1 VPEAPCDLH
10 MLAKAVAAVSASA
23 MLLLLCCVANM
34 PNYVSLFQPH
44 YPPSNFRQ
52 GPREFSPFSPEGGVP
67 PVYSAE
73 DVNQRN
79 VWTGY
84 NQIEPVF
91 AAYSYTPSAIHMP
104 LSTAPLLRQRR
115 QSSIISRDHVPDIA
129 SALRRSTQQIRT
141 LQQQVSN
148 LQNVVHNA
156 MKQPILDGKL
166 FAHKQQSKL
175 AALSAWV
182 RELQIRIS
190 RMESMSVPRPEGL
203 QSRKGPPL
211 PRRFKGAGVQGLNG
225 PRAAAAHN
233 GVISRVGPKGFV
245 LTASEA
251 RRIFDTVANLNQELE
266 FMQEGHRR
274 MPNFGNSA
282 PIAVLKRQAHKV
294 LVHRRRIASTSI
306 RDTST
311 AKSSQRA
318 IATHNIEG
326 RVSTVNDNIAGYG
339 GSSVASKTRGLLLKF
354 DAISKPGMTAGSRS
368 LKADHAP
375 GDAP

>member
-1 VPEAPCDLH
+1 

-23 MLLLLCCVANM
+23 MLLLLLCLVANM
-34 PNYVSLFQPH
+34 PNYISLFQPH

-52 GPREFSPFSPEGGVP
+52 GPREFSPFSPESGVP

-84 NQIEPVF
+84 NRIQPVF
-91 AAYSYTPSAIHMP
+91 ATYSRTPSAIHMP

-115 QSSIISRDHVPDIA
+115 QSYIISRDHVPDIA

-148 LQNVVHNA
+148 LQNFVHNA

-175 AALSAWV
+175 SALSAWV
-182 RELQIRIS
+182 RELQTRIS
-190 RMESMSVPRPEGL
+190 RIESMSVPSAEGL
-203 QSRKGPPL
+203 QSGNGPPL
-211 PRRFKGAGVQGLNG
+211 PRRLKAAGVQGLNG
-225 PRAAAAHN
+225 PRAAAAQI

-251 RRIFDTVANLNQELE
+251 RRIFDTVANLDQELE
-266 FMQEGHRR
+266 SMQEGDRR
-274 MPNFGNSA
+274 MPSFSNRA
-282 PIAVLKRQAHKV
+282 PIAVLKRQSHKL

-306 RDTST
+306 RDTNT
-311 AKSSQRA
+311 AKSTQRA

-326 RVSTVNDNIAGYG
+326 RLHAVNDNIAGYK
-339 GSSVASKTRGLLLKF
+339 GSRVASKTRGLLLKF
-354 DAISKPGMTAGSRS
+354 DAISKPEMTTGSRS
-368 LKADHAP
+368 LMAEHAP
-375 GDAP
+375 GEAP